1 MFVRC
6 DSKTLQNVANES
18 IFFFSENCAYLL
30 QHFNF
35 DRCQT
40 VNMEDAEL
48 INQILMG
55 NMNAFTFLV
64 NRYQKLVV
72 HITKR
77 LIQRQEEV
85 EDVCQDVFLKVYQN
99 LGKYRNECK
108 LSTWIA
114 TIAYNTS
121 INYLRKFK
129 KNIEVNP
136 YDSDFLR
143 NLTNYKSDDYER
155 TDLHQYIH
163 EQIELLPVQYRTVL
177 TLYHLEEFS
186 YQEIE
191 QITGMPEETI
201 KSYLFRAKALL
212 REKLKCVVDENSL
225 KSVKEITHEK

>member
-1 MFVRC
+1 MN
-6 DSKTLQNVANES
+6 DS
-18 IFFFSENCAYLL
+18 
-30 QHFNF
+30 
-35 DRCQT
+35 
-40 VNMEDAEL
+40 EL
-48 INQILMG
+48 IRLILSG

-72 HITKR
+72 HITGR
-77 LIQRQEEV
+77 LIQRQDEL
-85 EDVCQDVFLKVYQN
+85 EDVCQDVFMKVYQN

-129 KNIEVNP
+129 KGDEVNP
-136 YDSDFLR
+136 DDSAALR
-143 NLTNYKSDDYER
+143 NLTDFRTADYEQ
-155 TDLHQYIH
+155 TDLHRYIR
-163 EQIELLPVQYRTVL
+163 EQIEKLPVQYRTVL

-191 QITGMPEETI
+191 QITGMPEGTV

-212 REKLKCVVDENSL
+212 KEKLKFVVDENSL
-225 KSVKEITHEK
+225 KSVEEITHEK

>member
-1 MFVRC
+1 
-6 DSKTLQNVANES
+6 
-18 IFFFSENCAYLL
+18 
-30 QHFNF
+30 
-35 DRCQT
+35 
-40 VNMEDAEL
+40 
-48 INQILMG
+48 
-55 NMNAFTFLV
+55 MNAFTFLV

-136 YDSDFLR
+136 YDSDVLR

-186 YQEIE
+186 
-191 QITGMPEETI
+191 
-201 KSYLFRAKALL
+201 
-212 REKLKCVVDENSL
+212 
-225 KSVKEITHEK
+225 

>member
-1 MFVRC
+1 M
-6 DSKTLQNVANES
+6 DDT
-18 IFFFSENCAYLL
+18 
-30 QHFNF
+30 
-35 DRCQT
+35 
-40 VNMEDAEL
+40 EL
-48 INQILMG
+48 INQILKG

-72 HITKR
+72 HITGR
-77 LIQRQEEV
+77 LVQRNDEL
-85 EDVCQDVFLKVYQN
+85 EDVCQEVFLKVYQN

-129 KNIEVNP
+129 KVVEVNP
-136 YDSDFLR
+136 DDSVAFR
-143 NLTNYKSDDYER
+143 NITDYKSADYEQ
-155 TDLHQYIH
+155 TDLHRYVR
-163 EQIELLPVQYRTVL
+163 EQVELLPVHYRTVL

-191 QITGMPEETI
+191 QITGMPEGTV

-212 REKLKCVVDENSL
+212 KEKLKFVIDENSL
-225 KSVKEITHEK
+225 QSVKEITHEQ